1 MGLAALLSADELR
14 GATELHLHNFM
25 IDLDWMCEECPG
37 LAAFCA
43 AASTAGIHA
52 PARRVR
58 VFHGDGRPPRSA
70 AVGGGRVDCFAPPH
84 EQYGT
89 HHSKAPHR
97 PCLPSRLA
105 CLGSTPCTIEA
116 HPPPAASP
124 APPCLPSASPPPRRP
139 APSSP
144 PPPKA
149 IVIVRPERLSVHVT
163 TANFIFPDWKSKTN
177 AVASFHFGRLAGAAP
192 AAPADGFGS
201 DLLEYY
207 AALKAI
213 GARPPPAWKVDKGQ
227 RPPTDAECAAWAALP
242 LGWLADYDY
251 SGARAR
257 LVASVPGT
265 SAGVSAGRHAGPALH
280 RCGRGSTGPTWP
292 QDASGAWGVRRRWH
306 RPGCP
311 VAALCRPLAGIL
323 PAPCRPLPAPA
334 GWKPPHA
341 HGTMTPARHR
351 AAAVRRSHLPNAPPG
366 LA

>member
-1 MGLAALLSADELR
+1 M
-14 GATELHLHNFM
+14 
-25 IDLDWMCEECPG
+25 
-37 LAAFCA
+37 
-43 AASTAGIHA
+43 
-52 PARRVR
+52 
-58 VFHGDGRPPRSA
+58 
-70 AVGGGRVDCFAPPH
+70 
-84 EQYGT
+84 
-89 HHSKAPHR
+89 
-97 PCLPSRLA
+97 
-105 CLGSTPCTIEA
+105 
-116 HPPPAASP
+116 
-124 APPCLPSASPPPRRP
+124 
-139 APSSP
+139 
-144 PPPKA
+144 
-149 IVIVRPERLSVHVT
+149 IVRPERLSVHVT

-292 QDASGAWGVRRRWH
+292 QDASAAWGVRRRWH

-311 VAALCRPLAGIL
+311 VAALQPPPPRPPMARLSLRHPLARVAPRDAPKL
-323 PAPCRPLPAPA
+323 PRPRAPATSRWGHMRLRHELRAEGLADRFEDAALDLQFSSLSSVGNDTKWLEELAQSLCGGDKARPRLRFVFPTRDQARPLPAPA
-334 GWKPPHA
+334 KGC
-341 HGTMTPARHR
+341 TPER
-351 AAAVRRSHLPNAPPG
+351 AAPSRPAQASPHSQLGARRGGPSTPRACLPAGEGLSRGVGGRLLHPLRARERRQAASEDPRALGSERAGDAVRLGRRPP
-366 LA
+366 